1 MSHKLKFS
9 NPDISATGWSKPL
22 IFQTLIFWSNSI
34 HKDLQTR
41 NKKSEFLA
49 KIQFLLQIFQFSM
62 KDFHNEKRNSNCGV
76 KEVKWLWVTKKK
88 NFSGVFILDEQPT
101 QTSTKKGIYFKI
113 LVVWFVNLL
122 FDISSQVYPFPP
134 FHPSI

>member
-1 MSHKLKFS
+1 M
-9 NPDISATGWSKPL
+9 
-22 IFQTLIFWSNSI
+22 
-34 HKDLQTR
+34 
-41 NKKSEFLA
+41 KKEILTVGSRRSSDCELP
-49 KIQFLLQIFQFSM
+49 
-62 KDFHNEKRNSNCGV
+62 
-76 KEVKWLWVTKKK
+76 KK
-88 NFSGVFILDEQPT
+88 NFSAVFILDEQPT